1 MKNLYSY
8 KSIIVDMDGTLYY
21 RLPLRILMIMNI
33 ILHCIFHP
41 FRIKEIIVVRYFR
54 KIRENKDLLKNKDFK
69 DVQYELIS
77 HKFKISVEET
87 KSIINFWLMK
97 KPLKYLNLCKDKNL
111 GKIIDSLHEKKIKI
125 IVYSDYPALEK
136 VKVLNIKADYI
147 YSSEDEN
154 ILSLKPNPK
163 ALEYINKNLN
173 LSFSDMLIVGDRYEK
188 DGKLAEYYEVDFII
202 LPQNRFKRNKIYRRL
217 AGEFNGI

>member
-1 MKNLYSY
+1 
-8 KSIIVDMDGTLYY
+8 
-21 RLPLRILMIMNI
+21 MNI

-217 AGEFNGI
+217 TGEFNGI

>member
-1 MKNLYSY
+1 
-8 KSIIVDMDGTLYY
+8 
-21 RLPLRILMIMNI
+21 MNI